1 MPEPTPA
8 DALERM
14 RRQVR
19 AVRWRQNLHELQ
31 RALYH
36 LLATLAAA
44 AAALVVLA
52 LLSTP
57 GLFAAAAWGIGA
69 GSVLLAA
76 SIARA
81 LGRRWLSG
89 AGTPLWIDRHA
100 RLEGR
105 LATALELGRR
115 GGARAP
121 FFPLLVEDNVRR
133 LAAWRPERLV
143 PEGMPSGAFAGALAA
158 VGAFLLAL
166 LIAPWLQ
173 PSTPAA
179 VPANAPGRIAIAR
192 RGRPPAASR
201 RFVLLA
207 RPDEDDAALSRL
219 PGALQERIRQRLWGE
234 DRERAREALERAELG
249 VSAEREGASPTADRL
264 AQASHRIDA
273 SDPEERWAIAPKP
286 PPGAQP
292 PAGEQ
297 GAPAGNDAP
306 GGDQE
311 AARGDG
317 TREAERD
324 GGAGPHQAAAGAG
337 TGTDPN
343 LLGDASAERAARER
357 FELPLAARVHA
368 PGGGPAPP
376 AAGEAP
382 PPAPDARPDLA
393 AAQRRDAPVLKM
405 SVPPAYEAAVR
416 AAFAHR
422 GTEAP
427 R

>member
-31 RALYH
+31 RALYR

-76 SIARA
+76 SITRA

-105 LATALELGRR
+105 LATALELERR

-121 FFPLLVEDNVRR
+121 FFPLLVDDNARR

-179 VPANAPGRIAIAR
+179 VPANAPGRIAIVR
-192 RGRPPAASR
+192 RGRPPAAGR
-201 RFVLLA
+201 PVALLA
-207 RPDEDDAALSRL
+207 QPDEDDGALSRL
-219 PGALQERIRQRLWGE
+219 PGALQGRIRQRLWGE
-234 DRERAREALERAELG
+234 DRERAREAMERAELG
-249 VSAEREGASPTADRL
+249 VSAEREDASPRADRL
-264 AQASHRIDA
+264 ADA

-286 PPGAQP
+286 PPGAKP
-292 PAGEQ
+292 PAGERS
-297 GAPAGNDAP
+297 APAAGEAP

-317 TREAERD
+317 AREAERD

-343 LLGDASAERAARER
+343 LLGNASAERAARER

-368 PGGGPAPP
+368 LGGGPAPP

-405 SVPPAYEAAVR
+405 SVPPAYEAAVS

>member
-52 LLSTP
+52 LLSPP
-57 GLFAAAAWGIGA
+57 GLFAAAAWGLGA

-76 SIARA
+76 WITRA

-89 AGTPLWIDRHA
+89 ARTPLWIDRHA

-105 LATALELGRR
+105 LATALELERH

-121 FFPLLVEDNVRR
+121 FFPLLVDDNARR

-158 VGAFLLAL
+158 VGGFLLAL
-166 LIAPWLQ
+166 LIAPWLR
-173 PSTPAA
+173 PGAPAVVSGRA
-179 VPANAPGRIAIAR
+179 PDGSPGRVGIVR
-192 RGRPPAASR
+192 RGRPPAPGR

-207 RPDEDDAALSRL
+207 RPDEDDGALSRL

-234 DRERAREALERAELG
+234 DRERAREAMERAERG
-249 VSAEREGASPTADRL
+249 ASAEREDASPRADRL
-264 AQASHRIDA
+264 ADA

-286 PPGAQP
+286 PPGAKP

-297 GAPAGNDAP
+297 SAPAAGEAP

-317 TREAERD
+317 AREAERD
-324 GGAGPHQAAAGAG
+324 GGAGPHQEIG
-337 TGTDPN
+337 
-343 LLGDASAERAARER
+343 RAH
-357 FELPLAARVHA
+357 V
-368 PGGGPAPP
+368 
-376 AAGEAP
+376 
-382 PPAPDARPDLA
+382 
-393 AAQRRDAPVLKM
+393 
-405 SVPPAYEAAVR
+405 
-416 AAFAHR
+416 
-422 GTEAP
+422 
-427 R
+427 

>member
-36 LLATLAAA
+36 LLATFAAA

-52 LLSTP
+52 LRSTP
-57 GLFAAAAWGIGA
+57 GPFVAAAWGIGA
-69 GSVLLAA
+69 VSVLLAA
-76 SIARA
+76 WIARA

-89 AGTPLWIDRHA
+89 PRTPLWIDRHA

-105 LATALELGRR
+105 LATALELGRC

-121 FFPLLVEDNVRR
+121 FFPLLMEDNLGR

-173 PSTPAA
+173 PSAPAA
-179 VPANAPGRIAIAR
+179 VPSNAPGRIAIAR
-192 RGRPPAASR
+192 RGGAPAAGR
-201 RFVLLA
+201 RFVSL
-207 RPDEDDAALSRL
+207 RPPDEDDAALARL
-219 PGALQERIRQRLWGE
+219 PEVLQERIRQRLWGE
-234 DRERAREALERAELG
+234 DRQRAREELERAE
-249 VSAEREGASPTADRL
+249 RGASAAREDASPPADPL
-264 AQASHRIDA
+264 AQASDR
-273 SDPEERWAIAPKP
+273 DPEERWAIAPTP
-286 PPGAQP
+286 PPGARPSAGDESAP
-292 PAGEQ
+292 P
-297 GAPAGNDAP
+297 GAAP
-306 GGDQE
+306 GADQE
-311 AARGDG
+311 AARGDAA
-317 TREAERD
+317 REAERD
-324 GGAGPHQAAAGAG
+324 GGAGRHEAAAGAG

-357 FELPLAARVHA
+357 FDLPLAARVRA
-368 PGGGPAPP
+368 LGGGPAPP
-376 AAGEAP
+376 SADEAP

-405 SVPPAYEAAVR
+405 SVPPAYEAVVR

-422 GTEAP
+422 GKEP
-427 R
+427 PP